1 MIELQL
7 KPTIYSYDTCRE
19 FVEDLQVGA
28 DDLIITNQY
37 IFDPNFKDLGLTCHV
52 LFQEKYGMGEP
63 SDEMAEAIYEDMP
76 KDVKRIIGI
85 GGGTVMDLCKL
96 FVLKQVSPVL
106 DLFDGKIPVEKE
118 KELILIPT
126 TCGTGSEVTNVSV
139 MALVSRNTKK
149 GIADNA
155 LYADKAVLIAQLLKT
170 LPFKVFATS
179 SIDALVHAVE
189 SALSPD
195 SSASFRVFS
204 YNAIELILK
213 GYLQIRDHGP
223 EARIPLMKDFL
234 LASNWAGIAFS
245 VPGCAAVHAMSYP
258 LGAKYHVPHGESNYV
273 MFTGVMNCYMSI
285 KSDGEIAKLN
295 RFIADILGCEPENV
309 YAELEKLLNVILPKK
324 ALHEYGVKE
333 EELPEFAKSVI
344 ENQQRLMKHSFV
356 PLDYDKVYGIYK
368 KLY

>member
-7 KPTIYSYDTCRE
+7 KPTLYTCDTCKD
-19 FVEDLQVGA
+19 FVEDLKIGKG
-28 DDLIITNQY
+28 DLIITNQY
-37 IFDPNFKDLGLTCHV
+37 IYEPNFGDLDLQCAV
-52 LFQEKYGMGEP
+52 IFQEKYGMGEP
-63 SDEMAEAIYEDMP
+63 SDEMAEAIYKDMP

-96 FVLKQVSPVL
+96 FILKHVSPIL
-106 DLFDGKIPVEKE
+106 DLFDGKVPVEKD

-139 MALVSRNTKK
+139 MALISRDTKK
-149 GIADNA
+149 GIANDA
-155 LYADKAVLIAQLLKT
+155 MYADKAVLITQLLRT

-204 YNAIELILK
+204 YNAIELILR
-213 GYLQIRDHGP
+213 GYLKIRDEGP
-223 EARIPLMKDFL
+223 DARIPLMKDFL

-258 LGAKYHVPHGESNYV
+258 LGAKYHVPHGESNYA

-285 KSDGEIAKLN
+285 KSDGEIAKMN

-333 EELPEFAKSVI
+333 EELAEFAESVMQ
-344 ENQQRLMKHSFV
+344 NQGRLMAHNFV
-356 PLDYDKVYGIYK
+356 KLDYDKVYGIYK
-368 KLY
+368 SLY

>member
-1 MIELQL
+1 
-7 KPTIYSYDTCRE
+7 
-19 FVEDLQVGA
+19 
-28 DDLIITNQY
+28 
-37 IFDPNFKDLGLTCHV
+37 
-52 LFQEKYGMGEP
+52 
-63 SDEMAEAIYEDMP
+63 
-76 KDVKRIIGI
+76 
-85 GGGTVMDLCKL
+85 MDLCKL
-96 FVLKQVSPVL
+96 FILKHVSPIL
-106 DLFDGKIPVEKE
+106 DLFDGKVPVEKD

-139 MALVSRNTKK
+139 MALISRDTKK
-149 GIADNA
+149 GIANDA
-155 LYADKAVLIAQLLKT
+155 MYADKAVLITQLLRT

-204 YNAIELILK
+204 YNAIELILR
-213 GYLQIRDHGP
+213 GYLKIRDEGP
-223 EARIPLMKDFL
+223 DARIPLMKDFL

-258 LGAKYHVPHGESNYV
+258 LGAKYHVPHGESNYA

-285 KSDGEIAKLN
+285 KSDGEIAKMN

-333 EELPEFAKSVI
+333 EELAEFAESVMQ
-344 ENQQRLMKHSFV
+344 NQGRLMAHNFV
-356 PLDYDKVYGIYK
+356 KLDYDKVYGIYK
-368 KLY
+368 SLY